1 MKPSLKSCKLFNVT
15 IEFYCNNSDL
25 NVSTFE
31 DFEPV
36 DDFRDIFIVT
46 RFNMIFV
53 ILPILYV
60 TLTNAFWIS
69 LMLYEKYGED
79 SLKRS
84 INNQLVT
91 QGGCAMIIWISVR
104 ETLFTWR

>member
-1 MKPSLKSCKLFNVT
+1 MRLSLDRSIHLNIPIDFFCNISDFNLSN
-15 IEFYCNNSDL
+15 FKDL
-25 NVSTFE
+25 E
-31 DFEPV
+31 LI
-36 DDFRDIFIVT
+36 DDFIDIFIVT
-46 RFNMIFV
+46 RFNIIFV
-53 ILPILYV
+53 ILAALY
-60 TLTNAFWIS
+60 LTFSNVFWVS

>member
-1 MKPSLKSCKLFNVT
+1 MKASLKSCMLFNVT
-15 IEFYCNNSDL
+15 IEFSCNNSDL
-25 NVSTFE
+25 NVSNFE
-31 DFEPV
+31 DFEPA
-36 DDFRDIFIVT
+36 DDFRDIFSVT
-46 RFNMIFV
+46 RLNIIFV

-91 QGGCAMIIWISVR
+91 QGGCAMIIWILFQQC
-104 ETLFTWR
+104 LFTWR